1 MGRTRT
7 LLPLL
12 ALLTAA
18 VLAVPAPADAQGL
31 YVGGAYSW
39 ASASTDH
46 PDFDEDVFED
56 DASAYKVVA
65 GLEFSG
71 FFGVEGS
78 YTSFGSYDAGELEG
92 FDESPGEAEADGW
105 GLALTG
111 NIPIGKIFT
120 FYAKAGYFFWD
131 SKVSGTEDFLDQWGE
146 AATSGED
153 PYYGAGLRVNFGKL
167 GIFGEYERYV
177 TDSLDFDLVNIGVR
191 LTF

>member
-1 MGRTRT
+1 MTRMRA
-7 LLPLL
+7 LLPFMVLL
-12 ALLTAA
+12 AVA
-18 VLAVPAPADAQGL
+18 VLAAPAPAEAQGL

-39 ASASTDH
+39 ASASADH
-46 PDFDEDVFED
+46 PVFDEDVFDD
-56 DASAYKVVA
+56 DASAFKVVA
-65 GLEFSG
+65 GLEFGG

-78 YTSFGSYDAGELEG
+78 YTSFGTYDASELEG

-111 NIPIGKIFT
+111 NIPIGKAFT

-131 SKVSGTEDFLDQWGE
+131 SEISGTEDFLDQWGD

-153 PYYGAGLRVNFGKL
+153 PYYGAGLRVNLGKV

-177 TDSLDFDLVNIGVR
+177 TDSLDFDLINIGLR